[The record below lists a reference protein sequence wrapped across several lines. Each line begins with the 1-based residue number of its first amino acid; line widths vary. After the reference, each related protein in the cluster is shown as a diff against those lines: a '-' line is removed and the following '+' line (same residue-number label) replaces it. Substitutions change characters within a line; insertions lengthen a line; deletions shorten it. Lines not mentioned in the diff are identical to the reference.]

1 MDLETALRA
10 VLKAALIHD
19 GLSRGLHETVKA
31 LDKRQVRNLI
41 LLSIDYI
48 VIFLWVNWTG
58 KKWAFFG
65 PLAILYGS
73 GAISANARLILLPFI
88 VPFFTKLIKDLL
100 SGRQFFYQYI
110 LNLQSILRVFYTY
123 IGIIYDFA
131 DLLVF
136 LGFVVYFGRKL

>member
-65 PLAILYGS
+65 PLAIFYGS
-73 GAISANARLILLPFI
+73 EAISANARSILLPFI

-100 SGRQFFYQYI
+100 SGRQFFCNYKFVIYFLVGYI
-110 LNLQSILRVFYTY
+110 LLAIL
-123 IGIIYDFA
+123 
-131 DLLVF
+131 
-136 LGFVVYFGRKL
+136 